1 MNLAE
6 LIAQYRRIISWTGL
20 ADADRWLRSCG
31 VNIAMRKYIKD
42 RATNRFTTT
51 HRN

>member
-6 LIAQYRRIISWTGL
+6 LIAQYRRIIGWNGR
-20 ADADRWLRSCG
+20 AAADRWLRSRG
-31 VNIAMRKYIKD
+31 VAAATRKYIQD
-42 RATNRFTTT
+42 RATNNFTPT